1 MPFSNP
7 YNARIKDKL
16 KNMAYAKAAHL
27 NQIQT
32 IQLRSKHQV
41 NRII

>member
-16 KNMAYAKAAHL
+16 KNIAYTKAAHL
-27 NQIQT
+27 NKVANNPASIETPSQQYF
-32 IQLRSKHQV
+32 
-41 NRII
+41 